1 MWGGGLGRASL
12 GGSAAGLMA
21 GRRVWGPGGVF
32 SELNSS
38 FCARVRVAAAEKG
51 GGRVAMRVRE
61 GLQGG
66 LQGSVGRNV
75 LMDKRFSA

>member
-12 GGSAAGLMA
+12 GGSAVSADA
-21 GRRVWGPGGVF
+21 GRGVWGPGGGF

-38 FCARVRVAAAEKG
+38 FCARVRVALAEKG
-51 GGRVAMRVRE
+51 GGRVANE
-61 GLQGG
+61 SQLGLQGG

-75 LMDKRFSA
+75 LMDKRFGA